1 MKNTCTMAP
10 HQRPSIAFVHRTLT
24 SAWVAKMQLCLE
36 KEVFLLR
43 QHLTVI
49 HIHQKT
55 PTETFQCLLRKFLS
69 GNLHRYVLVYCIK
82 KIIFLFSNK
91 LNYKLVLNG
100 NTSSKK
106 TLVKT
111 GSKIVSNDTKT
122 VIEINNGK
130 VETTIKIRKYKF
142 PNKNGS
148 RTATIK

>member
-1 MKNTCTMAP
+1 M
-10 HQRPSIAFVHRTLT
+10 
-24 SAWVAKMQLCLE
+24 
-36 KEVFLLR
+36 
-43 QHLTVI
+43 
-49 HIHQKT
+49 
-55 PTETFQCLLRKFLS
+55 
-69 GNLHRYVLVYCIK
+69 
-82 KIIFLFSNK
+82 FSNK

-106 TLVKT
+106 ILVKT

-148 RTATIK
+148 RTAAIK